1 MKDKSTKKDKKYV
14 RGQYTKAEKILVRV
28 LVFLRDIKS
37 IWKYGQAYIFDTN
50 MLVSNGKRDSRQR
63 SLFTINRNYWA
74 TETTFRE
81 ANSLIFDKQYTRIFN
96 HSLKEL
102 SFGKL
107 REHYP
112 NTCPLYYNY
121 ISAMHNPAIVW
132 GENFDAE
139 LIVRALIKN
148 KTLTAEE
155 DKINQV
161 VSSRLSQK
169 KYQGEETDKIMRL
182 LRKTNVNMLSKKRE
196 AIRKEDKNY
205 FNDLK
210 SLSLALLYC
219 LQRKKNVTF
228 ITSDSDFLSIIFDLF
243 ATVIQ
248 QSTFSMKILPSLDDE
263 KKRDLLK
270 KKRLPFFLDSFE
282 FIKHMENY
290 TADVYADN
298 WKKDYLIFKIKYWD
312 IPTQKYTTLD
322 FRFDT
327 TIREIFLNSHGG
339 LFCPCAKNNE
349 NGNWLAYMYWWPPS
363 SVHSIK
369 TLKVVVRAKNGI
381 IKEDAYV
388 TEPNHAAYCRYPQ
401 EDAAGNLMFFSNF
414 T

>member
-1 MKDKSTKKDKKYV
+1 MENKDNNKDKRYV
-14 RGQYTKAEKILVRV
+14 RGQYSKAEKIWVKCLI
-28 LVFLRDIKS
+28 FLRDIRA
-37 IWKYGQAYIFDTN
+37 IWKYGQAYVFDTN
-50 MLVSNGKRDSRQR
+50 MIVANQRADKRHLK
-63 SLFTINRNYWA
+63 LFTLNRNYWA

-81 ANSLIFDKQYTRIFN
+81 ANSLIFDKKYKRIFN
-96 HSLKEL
+96 HKLKEL

-107 REHYP
+107 REYYP

-139 LIVRALIKN
+139 LVVRSLIKN
-148 KTLTAEE
+148 KTLTKEE
-155 DKINQV
+155 EKINQI

-169 KYQGEETDKIMRL
+169 KYKEEDTDKVLRF

-196 AIRKEDKNY
+196 AIRKDDKNY

-248 QSTFSMKILPSLDDE
+248 QSTFSMKILPSLDDP
-263 KKRDLLK
+263 KKRDLMN
-270 KKRLPFFLDSFE
+270 KKRITFFLDSFE
-282 FIKHMENY
+282 FVKHMEKY

-298 WKKDYLIFKIKYWD
+298 WKKDFLIFKIKYWD

-322 FRFDT
+322 FRFDP
-327 TIREIFLNSHGG
+327 TIREIFLNSHGS

-349 NGNWLAYMYWWPPS
+349 NGNWLAYMYWWPPT
-363 SVHSIK
+363 SVHNLK

-381 IKEDAYV
+381 IKENAFV
-388 TEPNHAAYCRYPQ
+388 TDDNHTAYCRYPQ
-401 EDAAGNLMFFSNF
+401 EDAKGNLIFFSNF